1 MRTFPFRM
9 SAAAAGCLLVFTLPC
24 LGDGNPS
31 KEFRATVEIT
41 TEQATRSKPVT
52 VIISRP
58 LTAEAARPLR
68 DILEK
73 GGQQALMAAI
83 RGQNRGRLS
92 LGGIEGSLDLV
103 VADKTSEGTRY
114 IVVTARNPRYE
125 EINEN
130 RPTLDYPFA
139 VLDFVVPDFGSGE
152 GKFYPHAALSIDADG
167 HVKVD
172 HYESEPGRIKD
183 IKAP

>member
-9 SAAAAGCLLVFTLPC
+9 SAAASGCLLVFTLPC

-41 TEQATRSKPVT
+41 TEQGTRSKPVT

-58 LTAEAARPLR
+58 LTADAARPLR

-114 IVVTARNPRYE
+114 VVVTARNPRYE